1 MKTAIQNK
9 LAVKGGD
16 EVNELKLK
24 HGSIRLKADSDKDT
38 AELYFLG
45 DICSDEWEADFLG
58 GTCPKNVTDFLS
70 QLDKYADIDVHI
82 NSGGGDAF
90 AGIAIYNILK
100 RHKGKITVYID
111 GIGAS
116 SASII
121 AMAGDKIVMPKSSQL
136 MIHRPWGMAV
146 GNADEIR
153 KFADSLDSC
162 CQSIMEVYYE
172 NKAANVENTTLDELV
187 KAESWLTPE
196 NAKNYFRNI
205 EIEENI
211 DQFFCPECD
220 DSIVS
225 YGNFRFDT
233 EYKCEQCGRTIT
245 EEEIMRDVIPE
256 WIEEYDIEV
265 PSEAVNDCRSETA
278 IEIDFAGKIFITTG
292 LSIEDEKWV
301 REQVESRG
309 GEFKPKFVVSLS
321 YLIYN
326 PDYDHETTKY
336 TRAKEQ
342 SEKGKPVQIITFE
355 QFKKSL

>member
-100 RHKGKITVYID
+100 RHKGKIAVYID

-162 CQSIMEVYYE
+162 CQAMMEIYYE
-172 NKAANVENTTLDELV
+172 NKADNVENSTLDELV
-187 KAESWLTPE
+187 EAETWLNPTDAE
-196 NAKNYFRNI
+196 LYFRNV
-205 EIEENI
+205 EIEENVKAVA
-211 DQFFCPECD
+211 C
-220 DSIVS
+220 VS
-225 YGNFRFDT
+225 QYFDR
-233 EYKCEQCGRTIT
+233 YKN
-245 EEEIMRDVIPE
+245 
-256 WIEEYDIEV
+256 YK
-265 PSEAVNDCRSETA
+265 PSAQENSQEL
-278 IEIDFAGKIFITTG
+278 ELLQLQLK
-292 LSIEDEKWV
+292 L
-301 REQVESRG
+301 
-309 GEFKPKFVVSLS
+309 L
-321 YLIYN
+321 
-326 PDYDHETTKY
+326 
-336 TRAKEQ
+336 
-342 SEKGKPVQIITFE
+342 
-355 QFKKSL
+355 